1 MAVAL
6 IIGMVLLVGL
16 ALVLMPQKASAHCDT
31 MDGPA
36 VKDGKIALETGNI
49 NYAYKWIFAEYEA
62 ELKEI
67 FDLSRKVRTL
77 GKEAQEVADRW
88 FLENFVRIHRAGE
101 GAPYDGLK
109 PAGTVLDPKVA
120 AADESI
126 ALGNM
131 SPLKGLVTEEEYH
144 ALEKKFN
151 QAIALKDFDINDVE
165 AARAYVAAYV
175 TFFKM
180 AEGEEHEHRHGHG
193 HESENANGHS
203 HGQGIENGHGNAHGQ
218 VQDHGHKN
226 HGHDNG
232 HGQRHGH
239 DH

>member
-1 MAVAL
+1 MEILSMA
-6 IIGMVLLVGL
+6 GMAMLVGA

-36 VKDGKIALETGNI
+36 VKDGKVALETGNI

-67 FDLSRKVRTL
+67 YDLSRKVRTL
-77 GKEAQEVADRW
+77 GAEAREVADRW

-109 PAGTVLDPKVA
+109 PAGTVLDPKVV

-131 SPLKGLVTEEEYH
+131 SPMKGLVTDEEYH
-144 ALEKKFN
+144 ALEEKFN
-151 QAIALKDFDINDVE
+151 QAMAIKDFDINDVK
-165 AARAYVAAYV
+165 AARAYVMAYV

-180 AEGEEHEHRHGHG
+180 AEGEEHEHAHGPAHGQGHGQGHGQDHGQGHGQGHDQGHGQDHGQGHGQGHGHG
-193 HESENANGHS
+193 H
-203 HGQGIENGHGNAHGQ
+203 GHGH
-218 VQDHGHKN
+218 
-226 HGHDNG
+226 
-232 HGQRHGH
+232 
-239 DH
+239 